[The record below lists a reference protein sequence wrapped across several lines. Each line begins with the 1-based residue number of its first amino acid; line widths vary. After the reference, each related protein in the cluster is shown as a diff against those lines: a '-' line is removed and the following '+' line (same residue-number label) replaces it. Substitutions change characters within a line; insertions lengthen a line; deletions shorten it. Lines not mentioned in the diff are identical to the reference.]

1 MEPDIREALSDIK
14 TDVRDGF
21 KGVNERID
29 NMVTKGE
36 FTATVA
42 RLDAQHETLRRDFS
56 AHDTE
61 AATRA
66 TQARADDQAV
76 RAELRTELDG
86 FRVTTRWA
94 IGLSVAGAGV
104 LYTIVSLVVT
114 TLIP

>member
-1 MEPDIREALSDIK
+1 MDADIREALSDIK
-14 TDVRDGF
+14 ADVREGF

-42 RLDAQHETLRRDFS
+42 RLDAQHGTLRRDFQSHETES
-56 AHDTE
+56 A
-61 AATRA
+61 ARA

-76 RAELRTELDG
+76 RTELRSELDG

-94 IGLSVAGAGV
+94 ITLSASGAAI
-104 LYTIVSLVVT
+104 LVSLIQW
-114 TLIP
+114 LLRI